1 VKPLPRLA
9 AALLRAAVPGH
20 WADSVIGDLE
30 DEWRRRPAPGARDAV
45 AITVEAA
52 RVAARFGVERAR
64 LSLFAAGRDLR
75 SAGRTL
81 ARRPRFAAAALAVL
95 GLGSAAQ
102 LAAFAVVERV
112 LLRPLPFADP
122 DRLVE
127 VSAEGRLTRET
138 SRALSSTD
146 FALWREGLADVAHLA
161 AYEIGNTSVRLAG
174 SDDARPATVARV
186 SPDLFD
192 VLGVA
197 MARGR
202 GFGPDEG
209 RVGTPGPAILS
220 DETWRARF
228 GGDPAVVG
236 ANLVVDGQ
244 THPIVGVAPPG
255 AEFPPGVA
263 LWIAR
268 DPVGFAL
275 RGLQIEFASLRLVGR
290 LHGTGDPA
298 TARERIAQRGEALAA
313 EAGRPQAPR
322 AEGLLESIVGPVR
335 DTLRLGWLAVA
346 LLCLVAWANASG
358 LLLLRTLA
366 RADELLVRQALGASP
381 LALGRQVLAE
391 AVLLAAGGSALGL
404 GLAALGL
411 RGFAWA
417 EHAAVPRLAGVA
429 ISPLAGSLAA
439 ASTVVA
445 AVCVGVL
452 PALAAARRRARGRD
466 VPGPTR
472 PAPFAAPLVAL
483 QLAVT
488 AVLLVAAA
496 TTGWGV
502 LRLAWRDPGFD
513 PAEVAVASLRPDP
526 RQARAASGAALY
538 DPLQQRLAALP
549 GVEAVAMADHV
560 PPAVVGLEAP
570 VDLEGAR
577 VGGEPEPVALVSVTA
592 RYFAALGLRLVAGR
606 AFTED
611 EVRHG
616 APVAIVDELLARRA
630 GDAAVVGRRA
640 VLHGRVLQIV
650 GVARAARQGPT
661 ELDPQPT
668 LYRPLGSGAFVSGD
682 ATFVSELFVLV
693 RGGGA
698 EARPGQR
705 AALAAARVGEPG
717 PVVPLEARLSDALG
731 ARRFQAALFAAFA
744 LVAAALSVFGLYAQV
759 SFVVE
764 AAAREIGVRL
774 AVGASRGQ
782 VVVRVLRR
790 ALGPAALG
798 AAAGLALA
806 PALAALLARR
816 LPGLVEPGAWLTV
829 AVAAALLAVVAVAS
843 VIPARR
849 AAGVDPVRTL
859 RCE

>member
-9 AALLRAAVPGH
+9 AALLRLAVPRH
-20 WADSVIGDLE
+20 WADSVVGDLE
-30 DEWRRRPAPGARDAV
+30 DEWSRSPRRGRDAV
-45 AITVEAA
+45 AITAEAA
-52 RVAARFGVERAR
+52 RVAVRFGAERAR
-64 LSLFAAGRDLR
+64 LSAFAAGRDLR
-75 SAGRTL
+75 GAARML

-112 LLRPLPFADP
+112 LLRPLPYADP

-127 VSAEGRLTRET
+127 VSAEDRLTRET

-161 AYEIGNTSVRLAG
+161 AYELGNTSVRLAG

-255 AEFPPGVA
+255 AEVPPGVGI
-263 LWIAR
+263 WIAR
-268 DPVGFAL
+268 DPVGVAL

-298 TARERIAQRGEALAA
+298 TARERVAQRGQTLAA

-381 LALGRQVLAE
+381 SALGRQVLAE
-391 AVLLAAGGSALGL
+391 SVLLAAGGSTLGL
-404 GLAALGL
+404 GLAFLGL
-411 RGFAWA
+411 HGFGWA
-417 EHAAVPRLAGVA
+417 EHAVVPRLAGVA
-429 ISPLAGSLAA
+429 ISPLAGAVAA
-439 ASTVVA
+439 GSTLVA
-445 AVCVGVL
+445 AVCVGTL
-452 PALAAARRRARGRD
+452 PALAAARRRGHGRD
-466 VPGPTR
+466 VPATTR
-472 PAPFAAPLVAL
+472 PAPLAAPLVAL
-483 QLAVT
+483 QLGVT

-513 PAEVAVASLRPDP
+513 PSNVVVAALQPDP
-526 RQARAASGAALY
+526 RQASAASGAALY

-549 GVEAVAMADHV
+549 GVEAVAMADHL
-560 PPAVVGLEAP
+560 PPAVVGLEAA

-577 VGGEPEPVALVSVTA
+577 VGSEPEPVALLSVTG
-592 RYFAALGLRLVAGR
+592 RYFAALGLPLVEGR

-611 EVRHG
+611 EVRRG
-616 APVAIVDELLARRA
+616 APVAIVDETLARRVVEA
-630 GDAAVVGRRA
+630 PVVGRRA
-640 VLHGRVLQIV
+640 VLHGRVLEIV
-650 GVARAARQGPT
+650 GVARAARQGPI
-661 ELDPQPT
+661 ELAPQPT
-668 LYRPLGSGAFVSGD
+668 LYRPLGSGAFVAGD
-682 ATFVSELFVLV
+682 ATFVTELFVLV

-698 EARPGQR
+698 AALPAQR

-717 PVVPLEARLSDALG
+717 PVVPLAGRLSEALG
-731 ARRFQAALFAAFA
+731 ARRFQAGIFAAFA
-744 LVAAALSVFGLYAQV
+744 LIGAALSAFGLYAQV
-759 SFVVE
+759 SFVIE

-782 VVVRVLRR
+782 VVWRVLRR

-798 AAAGLALA
+798 AALGLALA
-806 PALAALLARR
+806 PALSSLLARR

-829 AVAAALLAVVAVAS
+829 VVAGALMAVVAAAS

>member
-1 VKPLPRLA
+1 MKPLPRLA
-9 AALLRAAVPGH
+9 AALLRFGVPKH

-30 DEWRRRPAPGARDAV
+30 DEWRALPAPRWRDTA
-45 AITVEAA
+45 ALTLEAA
-52 RVAARFGVERAR
+52 RVATRFGAERAR

-75 SAGRTL
+75 AAARMLG
-81 ARRPRFAAAALAVL
+81 RRPRFAAAALAVL

-112 LLRPLPFADP
+112 LLRPLPYADP
-122 DRLVE
+122 DRLIE
-127 VSAEGRLTRET
+127 VSAEDRLTRET
-138 SRALSSTD
+138 SRAVSSTD
-146 FALWREGLADVAHLA
+146 FASWREGLADVAQLA
-161 AYEIGNTSVRLAG
+161 AYELGRTSVRLAG
-174 SDDARPATVARV
+174 SDDARPAAVARV
-186 SPDLFD
+186 SPDLFE
-192 VLGVA
+192 VLGVG

-202 GFGPDEG
+202 SFTPDEG
-209 RVGTPGPAILS
+209 RVGAPGPAILS

-255 AEFPPGVA
+255 AEFPPGVGI
-263 LWIAR
+263 WIAR
-268 DPVGFAL
+268 DPVGVAL
-275 RGLQIEFASLRLVGR
+275 RGLRIEFASLRVVAR
-290 LHGTGDPA
+290 LRGTGDPEA
-298 TARERIAQRGEALAA
+298 ALARIARRGESLAA

-322 AEGLLESIVGPVR
+322 AERLLDAIVGPVR

-366 RADELLVRQALGASP
+366 RTDELLVRQALGASP

-391 AVLLAAGGSALGL
+391 ALLLAAGGSALGL

-411 RGFAWA
+411 YGFAWA
-417 EHAAVPRLAGVA
+417 EHAAVPRLSGVA
-429 ISPLAGSLAA
+429 ISPLAGALAA
-439 ASTVVA
+439 ASTLVA
-445 AVCVGVL
+445 AVGVGTL
-452 PALAAARRRARGRD
+452 PALAAARRRAHGRD
-466 VPGPTR
+466 VRVTAR
-472 PAPFAAPLVAL
+472 SAPFAAPLVAL
-483 QLAVT
+483 QLTVT

-513 PAEVAVASLRPDP
+513 PAEVAVATLQPDP
-526 RQARAASGAALY
+526 RQARAASGASLY
-538 DPLQQRLAALP
+538 DPLLQRLSALP

-560 PPAVVGLEAP
+560 PPEVVGLEAP
-570 VDLEGAR
+570 VALEGTA
-577 VGGEPEPVALVSVTA
+577 VGGESAPVQLVSVTA
-592 RYFAALGLRLVAGR
+592 RYFVALGLPLVEGR
-606 AFTED
+606 AFTEE

-616 APVAIVDELLARRA
+616 APVAIVDELFAGRA
-630 GDAAVVGRRA
+630 GGASVLGRRA
-640 VLHGRVLQIV
+640 VLSGRVLEVV
-650 GVARAARQGPT
+650 GVARAARQGPP
-661 ELDPQPT
+661 ELEPQPT
-668 LYRPLGSGAFVSGD
+668 LYRPLGSGAFVSGA
-682 ATFVSELFVLV
+682 ATFVSQLFVLV

-698 EARPGQR
+698 EALPAQR

-717 PVVPLEARLSDALG
+717 FVAPLEVRLADALG
-731 ARRFQAALFAAFA
+731 ARRFQAGLFAAFA
-744 LVAAALSVFGLYAQV
+744 LVGAALTIFGLYAQV

-790 ALGPAALG
+790 ALGPAAVG
-798 AAAGLALA
+798 AAIGLALA
-806 PALAALLARR
+806 PGLSALLARR
-816 LPGLVEPGAWLTV
+816 LPGLVEPGTWLTV
-829 AVAAALLAVVAVAS
+829 AVAVALLAVVAAAS